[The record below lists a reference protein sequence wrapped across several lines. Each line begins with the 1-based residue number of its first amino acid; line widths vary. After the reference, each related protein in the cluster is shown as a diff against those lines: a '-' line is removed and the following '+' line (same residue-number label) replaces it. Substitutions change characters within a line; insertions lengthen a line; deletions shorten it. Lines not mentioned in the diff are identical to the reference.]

1 MRPLAYVYPYAI
13 LFWAAFLWAFI
24 REAGLISRAQ
34 KASVSGGAP
43 ADKGSL
49 LVVMLTQGLAFA
61 AAFSLAWMPWGRYG
75 DQRIAFWIGIA
86 VLIAGAVLRRLC
98 FRALG
103 ASFTGEVRVRPDQR
117 VVAAGPYRWVRH
129 PSYTAGILMIVGVAT
144 ALGSWVGATIAFVMS
159 VAGYVY
165 RVRVEERALMATLG
179 DTYRDYTKATKRF
192 IPFVI

>member
-1 MRPLAYVYPYAI
+1 MHPLVYVFPYAI
-13 LFWAAFLWAFI
+13 VFWVGFLWAFG
-24 REAGLISRAQ
+24 RESLVLGRAQ
-34 KASVSGGAP
+34 KAAASGGAP
-43 ADKGSL
+43 DDKGSL
-49 LVVMLTQGLAFA
+49 RVVMLTQAVGFA
-61 AAFSLAWMPWGRYG
+61 AAFSLAWMPWGRYANP
-75 DQRIAFWIGIA
+75 RAAFWIGL
-86 VLIAGAVLRRLC
+86 VMLIAGAVLRRLC

-165 RVRVEERALMATLG
+165 RVRVEERALMAT
-179 DTYRDYTKATKRF
+179 
-192 IPFVI
+192 